1 MMTNDEL
8 KKKILEIFEKAIG
21 DWYEK
26 DDGLFAEGYTP
37 EEGDNRLKA
46 FMADALIAAGIGDVK
61 EAEMERKAYE
71 VAASQYRIE
80 FETQKYWREV
90 AEHRAEVAERAL
102 KNACED
108 VKETV
113 SFLIE
118 LSERVDGL
126 RVEGY
131 LPEESKP
138 KAYINR
144 AEKELAEET
153 DGKKEV

>member
-1 MMTNDEL
+1 MTNEEL

-46 FMADALIAAGIGDVK
+46 FMADALIAAGIVDKSDYASMK
-61 EAEMERKAYE
+61 ETAVRYKAEVSKAE
-71 VAASQYRIE
+71 SRAKE
-80 FETQKYWREV
+80 
-90 AEHRAEVAERAL
+90 AEHRAARAERAL

-131 LPEESKP
+131 LPEESEP

-144 AEKELAEET
+144 AEKELAEARK
-153 DGKKEV
+153 DD